1 MFSTLSNRWIIKLL
15 LKLPF
20 STRLI
25 SFFLS
30 LKRRQKH
37 CLVYIDRVG
46 KKNTKCYLQRA
57 SQREAR
63 ELISFDITNVYAS
76 NLRSKMIFCSGIIY
90 GQVKPL
96 FFFYKHTFDIIWQCE
111 KKISHKWNIDYLK
124 YSVWFQQIELSTQ
137 KDTATM
143 QAKPRTRGFDV
154 VVAVAMRRCSGIL
167 MPTISRFLMH

>member
-1 MFSTLSNRWIIKLL
+1 MKHLCKVKIILLTWRIHYPLNSCEITTNIVFPSTEIW
-15 LKLPF
+15 LKKDIVGTWDVLYF
-20 STRLI
+20 IEQMDNQIAAQVTFLNS
-25 SFFLS
+25 SHFFLS
-30 LKRRQKH
+30 FFKRRQKH

-96 FFFYKHTFDIIWQCE
+96 FFFLI
-111 KKISHKWNIDYLK
+111 NIH
-124 YSVWFQQIELSTQ
+124 SI
-137 KDTATM
+137 
-143 QAKPRTRGFDV
+143 
-154 VVAVAMRRCSGIL
+154 
-167 MPTISRFLMH
+167 